1 MPIHQTSPSPRSAR
15 HLQTRLLMVLLA
27 ITLAVFSRVC
37 GHEFVHFDDNFNI
50 YGNPHIQGLTWE
62 HLKWM
67 FTYNGYAPRYMPL
80 GWLCYAV
87 DYQLFGLNP
96 QAFHTVNLLL
106 HLLNVTLLFF
116 LLKRLVLLAGPAD
129 GEKTASALWCAAVGA
144 LFWAVNPLRV
154 EVVAWASARIYA
166 MVFLFTILSLLAWL
180 RAQDPA
186 LPKARRRLFY
196 WLAVASYAASL
207 LTYPLALFAPVALL
221 ALEVYPLRRFTF
233 VANFGVNFVG
243 LKKPRPVFDKRF
255 DEGSKVRVVREASG
269 NEAQIPSTKA
279 ILLDKIPFFAVA
291 AIVLFITFQARVG
304 TNIAYRPLTL
314 EEFGLLPRLMQGFY
328 IWAYY
333 VWKPWVPIDL
343 AATYSTLH
351 AFSPLAAPFLA
362 SAGFVVVVS
371 VALAILWRR
380 WQGAL
385 AIWLCHLAILIPFLG
400 LSEYPHCPYDRYSY
414 LHGILWSVGIALLLR
429 VWWEHGRRGY
439 LAGTVVAAAS
449 LFFALPAW
457 QQVGVWS
464 GTIPLYENMVQRLG
478 EHPSR
483 ARFDEV
489 LGVHYLRCG
498 LTNQAVASF
507 ERALYFEARRT
518 DRHLYQEHL
527 VPRTHLRLGDICA
540 DQGSFEQA
548 LAHYRTALELDTNSV
563 NALLKVGST
572 LGSLNRDSESI
583 NYFQDAVRLVPNN
596 SQAHH
601 NLALALQ
608 KLGREAEA
616 AEHFR
621 EARKS
626 VITIK

>member
-1 MPIHQTSPSPRSAR
+1 MSIYHRSPSPR
-15 HLQTRLLMVLLA
+15 HLQARLLLALLA
-27 ITLAVFSRVC
+27 VTLAVFGRVC
-37 GHEFVHFDDNFNI
+37 GHEFVHFDDGFNI

-116 LLKRLVLLAGPAD
+116 LLKRLVLLASSASE
-129 GEKTASALWCAAVGA
+129 EKTATAIWCAAVGA

-154 EVVAWASARIYA
+154 EVVGWASARIYA
-166 MVFLFTILSLLAWL
+166 MVFLFVMLSLLAWL
-180 RAQDPA
+180 RTQDPA
-186 LPKARRRLFY
+186 LPRVRRRLWY
-196 WLAVASYAASL
+196 WLAVACYAASL

-221 ALEVYPLRRFTF
+221 AIEVYPLRRLRLAGLFSTF
-233 VANFGVNFVG
+233 VESFVG
-243 LKKPRPVFDKRF
+243 LRKFRADFDKVDDKGSDKGF
-255 DEGSKVRVVREASG
+255 DKGFKTRVGA
-269 NEAQIPSTKA
+269 
-279 ILLDKIPFFAVA
+279 LLLEKIPFFAVA
-291 AIVLFITFQARVG
+291 AIVLLITLQARVG
-304 TNIAYRPLTL
+304 SDIAYRPLTFQ
-314 EEFGLLPRLMQGFY
+314 EFGPLPRLMQGFY

-351 AFSPLAAPFLA
+351 SFNPLAPPFLA
-362 SAGFVVVVS
+362 SAGFVIVVS

-385 AIWLCHLAILIPFLG
+385 GLWLCHLAILIPFLG

-439 LAGTVVAAAS
+439 LAGTIVAAAS
-449 LFFALPAW
+449 LIFALPAW
-457 QQVGVWS
+457 QQVSVWS

-498 LTNQAVASF
+498 LTNEAVASF
-507 ERALYFEARRT
+507 ERALYYEARRP

-540 DQGSFEQA
+540 DQGSFDQA

-563 NALLKVGST
+563 NALLKIGVT

-583 NYFQDAVRLVPNN
+583 KCFQDAVRITPNS

-608 KLGREAEA
+608 KVGREAEA
-616 AEHFR
+616 KEQFVQER
-621 EARKS
+621 RLMGSEQ
-626 VITIK
+626 